1 MVESNKRQKTK
12 MIIENAMVELLEHE
26 SFDQISTVKLT
37 KTAGISRSSFYTHYK
52 DKYDMIEHY
61 QQKLFHK
68 LEYIFDKY
76 AQNKRS
82 AIIEVFDFLTRES
95 LLSALLTEN
104 GTKEIQ
110 TFLRHKFQIM
120 LAEDLQDHFNSKLLS
135 QLEKEYSYVYLTNAF
150 LVSVKCGFPEEKR
163 KPRTNGR
170 FPFKNAVLE
179 YFLYLP

>member
-1 MVESNKRQKTK
+1 MAESNKRQKTK

-52 DKYDMIEHY
+52 DKYDMVEHY

-68 LEYIFDKY
+68 LEYIFEKY
-76 AQNKRS
+76 AQDKRS

-95 LLSALLTEN
+95 LLSVLLTEN

-120 LAEDLQDHFNSKLLS
+120 LAEDLQERFSSKLLS
-135 QLEKEYSYVYLTNAF
+135 QVEKEYSYVYLTNAF
-150 LVSVKCGFPEEKR
+150 FGVSQMWIARGKKESPEQM
-163 KPRTNGR
+163 
-170 FPFKNAVLE
+170 AD
-179 YFLYLP
+179 FLLKMLD

>member
-1 MVESNKRQKTK
+1 MAESNKRQKTK
-12 MIIENAMVELLEHE
+12 MIIENAMVDLLKHE

-68 LEYIFDKY
+68 LEYIFEKY
-76 AQNKRS
+76 AQDKRS

-120 LAEDLQDHFNSKLLS
+120 LAEDLQERFSSKLLS
-135 QLEKEYSYVYLTNAF
+135 QVEKEYSHVYLTNAF
-150 LVSVKCGFPEEKR
+150 FGVCQMWIARGKKESPEQM
-163 KPRTNGR
+163 
-170 FPFKNAVLE
+170 AD
-179 YFLYLP
+179 FLLKMLD

>member
-1 MVESNKRQKTK
+1 MAESNKRQKTK

-76 AQNKRS
+76 AQDKRN

-120 LAEDLQDHFNSKLLS
+120 LAEDLQDRFSSKLLS
-135 QLEKEYSYVYLTNAF
+135 QVEKEYSYVYLTNAF
-150 LVSVKCGFPEEKR
+150 FGVCQMWIARGKKESPEQM
-163 KPRTNGR
+163 
-170 FPFKNAVLE
+170 AD
-179 YFLYLP
+179 FLLKMLY

>member
-1 MVESNKRQKTK
+1 MAESNKRQKTK
-12 MIIENAMVELLEHE
+12 MIIANAMVELLEHE

-52 DKYDMIEHY
+52 DKYDMVEHY

-68 LEYIFDKY
+68 LEYIFEKY
-76 AQNKRS
+76 AQDKRS

-95 LLSALLTEN
+95 LLSVLLTEN

-120 LAEDLQDHFNSKLLS
+120 LAEDLQERFSSKLLS
-135 QLEKEYSYVYLTNAF
+135 QVEKEYSYVYLTNAF
-150 LVSVKCGFPEEKR
+150 FRVCQMWIARGKKESPEQM
-163 KPRTNGR
+163 
-170 FPFKNAVLE
+170 AD
-179 YFLYLP
+179 FLLKMLD

>member
-1 MVESNKRQKTK
+1 MAESNKRQKTK

-68 LEYIFDKY
+68 LEYIFEKY
-76 AQNKRS
+76 AQDKRS

-95 LLSALLTEN
+95 LLSVLLTEN

-120 LAEDLQDHFNSKLLS
+120 LAEDLQERFSSKLLS
-135 QLEKEYSYVYLTNAF
+135 QVEKEYSDVYLTNAF
-150 LVSVKCGFPEEKR
+150 FGVCQMWIARGKKESPEQM
-163 KPRTNGR
+163 
-170 FPFKNAVLE
+170 AD
-179 YFLYLP
+179 FLLKMLD

>member
-1 MVESNKRQKTK
+1 MAESNKRQKTK

-68 LEYIFDKY
+68 LEYIFEKY
-76 AQNKRS
+76 AQDKRS

-95 LLSALLTEN
+95 LLSVLLTEN

-120 LAEDLQDHFNSKLLS
+120 LAEDLQERFSSKLLS
-135 QLEKEYSYVYLTNAF
+135 QVE
-150 LVSVKCGFPEEKR
+150 
-163 KPRTNGR
+163 
-170 FPFKNAVLE
+170 
-179 YFLYLP
+179 

>member
-1 MVESNKRQKTK
+1 MAESNKRQKTK

-52 DKYDMIEHY
+52 DKYDMVEHY

-68 LEYIFDKY
+68 LEYIFEKY
-76 AQNKRS
+76 AQDKRS

-95 LLSALLTEN
+95 LLSVLLTEN

-120 LAEDLQDHFNSKLLS
+120 LAEDLQERFSSKLLS
-135 QLEKEYSYVYLTNAF
+135 QVEKEYSYVYLTNAF
-150 LVSVKCGFPEEKR
+150 FRVCQMWIARGKKESPEQM
-163 KPRTNGR
+163 
-170 FPFKNAVLE
+170 AD
-179 YFLYLP
+179 FLLKMLD

>member
-68 LEYIFDKY
+68 LEYIFEKY
-76 AQNKRS
+76 AQDKRS

-95 LLSALLTEN
+95 LLSVLLTEN

-120 LAEDLQDHFNSKLLS
+120 LAEDLQERFSSKLLS
-135 QLEKEYSYVYLTNAF
+135 QVEKEYSYVYLTNAF
-150 LVSVKCGFPEEKR
+150 FGVCHMWIARGKKESPEQM
-163 KPRTNGR
+163 
-170 FPFKNAVLE
+170 AD
-179 YFLYLP
+179 FLLKMLD